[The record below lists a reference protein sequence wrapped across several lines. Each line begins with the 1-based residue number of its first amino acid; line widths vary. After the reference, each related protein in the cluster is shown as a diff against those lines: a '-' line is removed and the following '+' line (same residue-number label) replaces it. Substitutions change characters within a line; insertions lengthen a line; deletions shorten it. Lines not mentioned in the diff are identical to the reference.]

1 MQICTKYTTSYDP
14 DIQETA
20 GENGAALPC
29 RNYLPT
35 ILGDTTS
42 NEPMSPAMLTHRVVF
57 GVVYRRPTKYVSF
70 DLIYAQEGNNVASSH
85 YWI

>member
-1 MQICTKYTTSYDP
+1 MMLNP
-14 DIQETA
+14 AIQAERVRLGET
-20 GENGAALPC
+20 LPR

-42 NEPMSPAMLTHRVVF
+42 GEPMSPAILTHRRVVF
-57 GVVYRRPTKYVSF
+57 GVAYRRPTKYVSF